1 MLLGNSI
8 ASTGEVPNGACFG
21 RAKVITVSDKRLV
34 LGKPDLMVKRRHT
47 DTFTCRATLWTNLF
61 SFGECIWPAAI
72 RHTILGVI
80 EKPG

>member
-34 LGKPDLMVKRRHT
+34 IGEPDLMVKRRHT
-47 DTFTCRATLWTNLF
+47 DTFTCRATLSTNLL
-61 SFGECIWPAAI
+61 SFGECIWVAAI
-72 RHTILGVI
+72 SHITLSGI
-80 EKPG
+80 EKLG